1 MVAEGKVLVASRGG
15 KKLPDNALIGLDG
28 RVSGD
33 PHLLYGDYEPGGG
46 PRDYS
51 KGEGAIRAF
60 GDHKGSGLA
69 LICELLGGALSGTGA
84 TQDGRPFANGM
95 LSFYIDPARLD
106 PETAFPRE
114 VARYV
119 AAVKSSRPV
128 EKDGEVLIPGETES
142 RLRTERLANGVPLT
156 DEIWA
161 SILATAREVG
171 ISERRIQAV
180 GME

>member
-1 MVAEGKVLVASRGG
+1 
-15 KKLPDNALIGLDG
+15 
-28 RVSGD
+28 
-33 PHLLYGDYEPGGG
+33 
-46 PRDYS
+46 
-51 KGEGAIRAF
+51 
-60 GDHKGSGLA
+60 
-69 LICELLGGALSGTGA
+69 
-84 TQDGRPFANGM
+84 M

-106 PETAFPRE
+106 LETAFPGE

-119 AAVKSSRPV
+119 AAVKSSRSV
-128 EKDGEVLIPGETES
+128 EKDGEVLIPGEPES

-171 ISERRIQAV
+171 VSERRIQAI